1 LVFYSTHNWKV
12 LFNASSPINDSMLG
26 YLKLIQLNNNIN
38 IYINYKYSSYE
49 HYVNSLRV
57 KTDQFISDNF
67 NVKIELEG
75 FESNKYIEYAKK
87 ARVLIGDNISIT
99 PKEDSAEFWY
109 EFTKYLRSNASKE

>member
-1 LVFYSTHNWKV
+1 
-12 LFNASSPINDSMLG
+12 
-26 YLKLIQLNNNIN
+26 
-38 IYINYKYSSYE
+38 
-49 HYVNSLRV
+49 V

-99 PKEDSAEFWY
+99 PKEDSAEIWY
-109 EFTKYLRSNASKE
+109 EFTTYLRSNASKE